1 MCFMLFFVVC
11 VFLVDFRR
19 NLLIFRNIISFNCA
33 INSLAKGSHWWQA
46 LHCFAEVAS
55 ARLQPD
61 VVTYNA
67 TMTACGSAPRNYLRG
82 KKQEVQFQLVSG
94 YQWEKIP

>member
-1 MCFMLFFVVC
+1 
-11 VFLVDFRR
+11 
-19 NLLIFRNIISFNCA
+19 LLIFRNIISFNCA
-33 INSLAKGSHWWQA
+33 INSLAKGSHWCQA